1 VLLTTRHSAMGGTD
15 VRDQPPQGAG
25 HQRTERLREQLR
37 ALATDQLLARC
48 AGLRSHPTQPIE
60 HRATIIG
67 LRRTAQRAL
76 ALQAEAD
83 DLQAELDTLV
93 RRSAARLVAEPGVGV
108 ICAAAQLLTALSH
121 AGRLRSE
128 PCWLGQHRSRR
139 RPARSSATS
148 STKAVTGS

>member
-1 VLLTTRHSAMGGTD
+1 MGARTCAINHLKAPVINAPSACASNCARWRPTNCW
-15 VRDQPPQGAG
+15 P
-25 HQRTERLREQLR
+25 
-37 ALATDQLLARC
+37 RC

-93 RRSAARLVAEPGVGV
+93 GRPAARLLAEPGVGV
-108 ICAAAQLLTALSH
+108 ICAAAQLLTAWSH

-128 PCWLGQHRSRR
+128 TCWLGQHRSRR
-139 RPARSSATS
+139 RPARSSATA